1 MADIDK
7 IAERI
12 KKLLA
17 IANNAGATEE
27 ERDTALKMAQHIM
40 TKYNLDESD
49 LPQEKQEPR
58 TIEEMMMSGDTW
70 VRDVGAS
77 VSRLFFCKYFFKRTG
92 TAGRDNHKFVGK
104 TSNVVTSLY
113 MFEYLVKNLKKEAS
127 KNYGSVT
134 SPEGRSFCVGAA
146 AAIRSRVTKMLAEEK
161 SEAAPGRELVLKS
174 LYQRELDA
182 NMAFLESMGMHL
194 KNSNRST
201 RVDPDAFNG
210 GMSHGSTI
218 ALNRQVGG
226 SATRGVKRI
235 GG

>member
-17 IANNAGATEE
+17 IANNAGATEG

-70 VRDVGAS
+70 VRSVGGS
-77 VSRLFFCKYFFKRTG
+77 VARLFFCKYYFTRTG

-127 KNYGSVT
+127 KNYHSVT
-134 SPEGRSFCVGAA
+134 SREGRSFCVGAA
-146 AAIRSRVTKMLAEEK
+146 DAIRKRVVEMLEAEK
-161 SEAAPGRELVLKS
+161 SDAVPGRELVLKS
-174 LYQRELDA
+174 LYERELDA
-182 NMAFLESMGMHL
+182 NLNFLRSMGIYL
-194 KNSNRST
+194 KQSGRSSN
-201 RVDPDAFNG
+201 VDPNAFG
-210 GMSHGSTI
+210 GGILHGKSVG
-218 ALNRQVGG
+218 LNRQVGN
-226 SATRGVKRI
+226 SATRGVKLL
-235 GG
+235 GS